1 MDRILPFLPAL
12 FTVIGVGAV
21 LWGLHWFLIG
31 RLRDLGN
38 ERKFPRQIVLLG
50 LALAG
55 LLATVLVLPVRES
68 SRNQLIGLIGLLVSG
83 IFAFSSASIIANLM
97 AGILLRMTKPFQ
109 TGDFIRV
116 GDHFG
121 RVSERGLFDTEIQ
134 AETRELVSLPNSYLI
149 NNPVMTIRTSGTILS
164 VSLSLGYDVHH
175 ARAEALLIRAAERSG
190 LEEPFVHIQEL
201 GDHAVTYRVSGL
213 LTEVKRML
221 SARSQLCQNI
231 LDSLHGQGIEI
242 MSPAVMAQRRIREE
256 HKIIPETVPVVSGP
270 AAVNAEDIAFDKAE
284 RAERTEKEKRS
295 LVEEIEALETSLK
308 DAPEEEK
315 SRAKTR
321 IEACRDRLK
330 VLETEPPDPDSEPR
344 PSLGEGPTGE
354 GSPPTMAQPDE

>member
-12 FTVIGVGAV
+12 FTVIGIGAV
-21 LWGLHWFLIG
+21 LWALHWFFIG
-31 RLRDLGN
+31 RLRELGN

-55 LLATVLVLPVRES
+55 LLATVLVLPIRDS
-68 SRNQLIGLIGLLVSG
+68 SRNQLIGLVGLLVSG
-83 IFAFSSASIIANLM
+83 LFAFSSASIITNLM
-97 AGILLRMTKPFQ
+97 AGILLRMTKPFR

-175 ARAEALLIRAAERSG
+175 ARAEALLVQAAERSE

-231 LDSLHGQGIEI
+231 LDTLHGQGIEI
-242 MSPAVMAQRRIREE
+242 MSPAVMAQRRIPEE
-256 HKIIPETVPVVSGP
+256 RRLIPEAVTVVSSQ
-270 AAVNAEDIAFDKAE
+270 AAVKAEDIAFDKAE
-284 RAERTEKEKRS
+284 QAEMTENEKRS
-295 LVEEIEALETSLK
+295 LAKEIEALETSMK
-308 DAPEEEK
+308 DAAEDEK

-330 VLETEPPDPDSEPR
+330 VLETEPPDPDSAPG
-344 PSLGEGPTGE
+344 PSLGEAPAGE
-354 GSPPTMAQPDE
+354 NKPIPKAGRDG

>member
-21 LWGLHWFLIG
+21 LWALHWFLIG

-97 AGILLRMTKPFQ
+97 AGILLRMTKPFR

-175 ARAEALLIRAAERSG
+175 ARAEALLIRAAERSE

-221 SARSQLCQNI
+221 SARSQLCRNI
-231 LDSLHGQGIEI
+231 LDTLHGHGIEI

-256 HKIIPETVPVVSGP
+256 RKIIPEAGPMVSSP
-270 AAVNAEDIAFDKAE
+270 AGVNAEDIAFDKAE
-284 RAERTEKEKRS
+284 QAERTEKEKRS
-295 LVEEIEALETSLK
+295 LTQEIEALEAAMK
-308 DAPEEEK
+308 DASEDER

-330 VLETEPPDPDSEPR
+330 VLETKPPDPDAEPGPSPGEAPAGEDR
-344 PSLGEGPTGE
+344 PRSAARRDG
-354 GSPPTMAQPDE
+354 